1 MDLDVQTQVRAA
13 AEELHE
19 RHLHSPD
26 NPISLAITVD
36 SLRDAGNKQQAASAT
51 NDPTSNPAGAG
62 GSERITMLGSMLWQR
77 CVSGARVVARG
88 KDQKVAGILFQGY
101 GSSCNAYPHDYM
113 TAAAA
118 IGASERDVD
127 LCIARLKKCWQEL
140 RRKQYQPASRTGIV

>member
-1 MDLDVQTQVRAA
+1 MLAHAMDVDVQAQVRAA
-13 AEELHE
+13 AEELSE
-19 RHLHSPD
+19 RHLQSPD

-36 SLRDAGNKQQAASAT
+36 SLWDAGNKQQAAST
-51 NDPTSNPAGAG
+51 STDPTSDPAGAG
-62 GSERITMLGSMLWQR
+62 DSERITMLGSMLWQR

-88 KDQKVAGILFQGY
+88 KDQRVAGILFQGY
-101 GSSCNAYPHDYM
+101 GSSCSSYPHDYM

-140 RRKQYQPASRTGIV
+140 RRKQHQPAS